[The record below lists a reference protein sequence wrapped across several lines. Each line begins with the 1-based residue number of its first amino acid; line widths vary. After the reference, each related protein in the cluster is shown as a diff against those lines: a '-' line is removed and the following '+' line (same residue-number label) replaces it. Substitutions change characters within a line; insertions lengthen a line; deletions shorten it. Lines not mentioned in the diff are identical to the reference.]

1 MLFSTSVMYAPVI
14 TLLMLVGPLLCVALE
29 LQQGGADLLAQ
40 AVVKWFAFWATGL
53 RLLLAG
59 IKQNVNPAFTA
70 QTILG
75 TSTPGSATL
84 VREVGFGNLALGSI
98 GVLSLWLSSWQ
109 QPAALGGAIFF
120 ALAGIN
126 HGCQR
131 QRNRLENLA
140 MVSDLFAAVVLLAGL
155 IALLVSTAQS

>member
-1 MLFSTSVMYAPVI
+1 MYAPVI
-14 TLLMLVGPLLCVALE
+14 TLLMFFGPLLCVGLE
-29 LQQGGADLLAQ
+29 LQQGGSGVLAA
-40 AVVKWFAFWATGL
+40 AVVKWFAFWTVGL

-70 QTILG
+70 QSILG
-75 TSTPGSATL
+75 TSTPGSTTL

-126 HGCQR
+126 HLLQR
-131 QRNRLENLA
+131 HRNQLENLA

-155 IALLVSTAQS
+155 IAQLVTSTQS

>member
-1 MLFSTSVMYAPVI
+1 MYAPVI
-14 TLLMLVGPLLCVALE
+14 ALLMLIGPLLCVALE
-29 LQQGGADLLAQ
+29 LQQGGSGFLAA
-40 AVVKWFAFWATGL
+40 AVVKWFAFWAAGL

-59 IKQNVNPAFTA
+59 FKQNANPAFTA
-70 QTILG
+70 ESILG
-75 TSTPGSATL
+75 TSTSGSNTL
-84 VREVGFGNLALGSI
+84 VLEVGFGNLALGSI

-126 HGCQR
+126 DGRQR

-140 MVSDLFAAVVLLAGL
+140 MVSDLFAAVLLLAGL
-155 IALLVSTAQS
+155 MIALLVTSNQS